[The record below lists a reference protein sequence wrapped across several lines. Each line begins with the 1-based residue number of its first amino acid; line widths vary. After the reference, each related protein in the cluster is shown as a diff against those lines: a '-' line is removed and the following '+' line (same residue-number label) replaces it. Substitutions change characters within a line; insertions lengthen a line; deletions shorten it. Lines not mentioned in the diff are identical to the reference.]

1 MPRTKTKPKGGG
13 RKGGKSTGG
22 RASGIPL
29 AKQADKYDLYQQ
41 SVQEPEHEV
50 AFFDRVYRAEFGDK
64 PMVLRED
71 FCGTHAIC
79 CQWVKR
85 RPGRRAIGV
94 DLDPEPLKWGVENN
108 QPTLTDEE
116 QSRLTLIE
124 GDVRQAHDEKADIV
138 AAENFSYCIFKTRD
152 ALREYFQ
159 AAYANLK
166 DRGVFVLDLMGGY
179 ETLEEDHNDYRNI
192 GKFEYV
198 WEQRRFD
205 PITHDITCV
214 IHFNFPDK
222 SAIKNAFRYDWRL
235 WTIPE
240 VREVLTEA
248 GFGATHV
255 YWEGTDSKTG
265 EGNDIYS
272 KRKQAE
278 SDPAWVA
285 YIVGVKG
292 D

>member
-1 MPRTKTKPKGGG
+1 MPRTKKKTAAKGQKQPKSSA
-13 RKGGKSTGG
+13 KKSTDP
-22 RASGIPL
+22 PL

-41 SVQEPEHEV
+41 AVQEPEHEV
-50 AFFDRVYRAEFGDK
+50 DFFDRVYKAEFRTR
-64 PMVLRED
+64 PNILRED

-79 CQWVKR
+79 CAWVKNKPSR
-85 RPGRRAIGV
+85 KAIGV

-108 QPTLTDEE
+108 QPPLTDAE
-116 QSRLTLIE
+116 QARITLIQA
-124 GDVRQAHDEKADIV
+124 DVCQPGEVKADVV

-152 ALREYFQ
+152 ALRTYFQ
-159 AAYANLK
+159 AAYANLNEQ
-166 DRGVFVLDLMGGY
+166 GVLVLDIMGGY

-222 SAIKNAFRYDWRL
+222 SAMKNVFRYDWRL

-240 VREVLTEA
+240 LRELLAEA
-248 GFGATHV
+248 GFSASHV
-255 YWEGTDSKTG
+255 YWEGTDKKTG

-285 YIVGVKG
+285 YVVGVKG
-292 D
+292 